1 MSTNWS
7 EIFIGAL
14 YLNWTQEGMR
24 DEGALL
30 SCSSSLESYQQNEI
44 YSLRLSL
51 LSTLTDSANARQRR
65 ISLLLT
71 VGHVIG
77 ALTAASFYIT

>member
-1 MSTNWS
+1 
-7 EIFIGAL
+7 
-14 YLNWTQEGMR
+14 MR

-30 SCSSSLESYQQNEI
+30 SCSSSLESYQQNKI

-65 ISLLLT
+65 ISLAHCGTRYWSIDRGELLY
-71 VGHVIG
+71 H
-77 ALTAASFYIT
+77 LS